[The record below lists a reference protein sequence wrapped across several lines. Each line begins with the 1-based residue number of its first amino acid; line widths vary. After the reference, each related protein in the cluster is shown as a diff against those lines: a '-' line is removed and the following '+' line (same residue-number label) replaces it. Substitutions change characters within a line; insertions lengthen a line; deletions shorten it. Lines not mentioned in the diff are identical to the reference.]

1 MKARNKKPKRVIVVN
16 VRKLILICATVLL
29 CLLMLVSVFFLI
41 KRFLKVGSFE
51 VKGVSVYATEEIVGA
66 SGIKRGDLL
75 YSIDRSAVEQ
85 TILEECPYLE
95 SVKVRCVF
103 PNKVK
108 IETVGKNAYWY
119 IELSGAKYALDGNL
133 TVIAET
139 GRTEGITKLILP
151 NVKSVIVG
159 SVPSFGE
166 SETEVKKTLEII
178 AAIRESPLKKRM
190 TEADLESRWDIS
202 IVVDGAFNIYLHDMS
217 DLEAKMLA
225 VEAVLESEKLT
236 GCTGAEIDASDPAN
250 VGVIP
255 VYDKSSS
262 NGKEN

>member
-1 MKARNKKPKRVIVVN
+1 MRMSEKNGKRVIYVN
-16 VRKLILICATVLL
+16 VRKLILISVTVIL

-41 KRFLKVGSFE
+41 RRFLKVGTFE
-51 VKGVSVYATEEIVGA
+51 VKGVSVYANEEIVGA

-75 YSIDRSAVEQ
+75 YSIDLSDVEKN
-85 TILEECPYLE
+85 ILEECPYLE
-95 SVKVRCVF
+95 SVDVRRVF

-108 IETVGKNAYWY
+108 IETVGKMAHWY
-119 IELSGAKYALDGNL
+119 IELSGSKYALDGNL

-151 NVKSVIVG
+151 DVKEVMVG
-159 SVPSFGE
+159 SVPKFGE

-178 AAIRESPLKKRM
+178 AAIRESSLKKRM

-202 IVVDGAFNIYLHDMS
+202 IVVDGTFNIYLHDMS

-225 VEAVLESEKLT
+225 VESVLSSEKLKD
-236 GCTGAEIDASDPAN
+236 CIGAEIDASDPAN

-255 VYDKSSS
+255 VYDKSAS
-262 NGKEN
+262 GENKK